1 MDQESGKYKVVDS
14 QNSEYDVYCHFDSDF
29 AWTLVQ
35 SYSVANR
42 SLEQFKKPLL
52 NDMPVSENN
61 PTWSGYR
68 LSKPRMRSI
77 KDNSTFLMFTCDYEK
92 IDFSPKTSDFLII
105 PFRSIERNSERVDI
119 LESSFST
126 PYFGIAK
133 GHGNIGGNDLSY
145 CLIKLYQSGR
155 TGSDRYRLQVGFWH
169 INIEP
174 NPACK
179 HNLYSATGSVWGFFG
194 EYDHLSEE
202 GKKFH
207 QCARSDNSTSQLWF
221 GMLKPQVRP
230 TVLTSS
236 AAWMSGSRG

>member
-1 MDQESGKYKVVDS
+1 MYQESGKYKVVDS
-14 QNSEYDVYCHFDSDF
+14 QNSEYDVYCHFDSDA

-42 SLEQFKKPLL
+42 SLEQFKKPLF
-52 NDMPVSENN
+52 NDTPISEDN

-68 LSKPRMRSI
+68 LSKPRMRSV

-92 IDFSPKTSDFLII
+92 INFSPKTSDFLII
-105 PFRSIERNSERVDI
+105 PFRNIEQYSERVDI
-119 LESSFST
+119 LEFRSYTS
-126 PYFGIAK
+126 YFGIAN
-133 GHGNIGGNDLSY
+133 GHGNIGANDLSY
-145 CLIKLYQSGR
+145 CQIRLYQRGWS
-155 TGSDRYRLQVGFWH
+155 SSYRRFQVVFRKS
-169 INIEP
+169 NIEP

-179 HNLYSATGSVWGFFG
+179 HNLYSATGFVRGFFG
-194 EYDHLSEE
+194 EYDHLSDE
-202 GKKFH
+202 GKKLH

-236 AAWMSGSRG
+236 AARISGSGG